1 MTTPREDAIA
11 APPCE
16 FVPAHE
22 PWTCRVHNGVRT
34 SLDEP
39 QCDAI
44 RPAKPLTPGQLANL
58 YEADAHGRVPHNR
71 YLVRGLLATIAAL
84 APAAREDP
92 RPAGPWTGD
101 PADYDGDE
109 GR

>member
-1 MTTPREDAIA
+1 MSDKLRKALENAISVIESVRESGAVDADDLLWLDRECAAAANAGYIA
-11 APPCE
+11 LAARHDSLGRE
-16 FVPAHE
+16 LSANYDDDPAHYLPGE
-22 PWTCRVHNGVRT
+22 PA
-34 SLDEP
+34 P
-39 QCDAI
+39 
-44 RPAKPLTPGQLANL
+44 
-58 YEADAHGRVPHNR
+58 
-71 YLVRGLLATIAAL
+71 AAL